1 MKQTSLPTNIAAHG
15 KVRNVLVY
23 PGGTEI
29 GLEIARSLKPCK
41 EVRLVSAGL
50 GESPADF
57 FFSVHYE
64 VQTVSNCEWRD
75 QIKAVIEAEQISHIL
90 PAHDDV
96 IIPLL
101 ENEKHFSAKIVTSK
115 LDTCRIARSKRKTV
129 AYLSGVVPV
138 PKCFDC
144 AESVVNFPVF
154 LKPDS
159 GCGSRGAL
167 IARNPD
173 QLKLAIKNDPSLVIQ
188 EYLPGEEYTIDC
200 FSDRE
205 KGVLYARGRSRSKI
219 TNGIA
224 SRSFFA
230 CDPVFENY
238 AKKIHEVL
246 PFQGAWFF
254 QLKKSANGDLALM
267 EVAPRIAG
275 TSGLSRVSG
284 VNLPLLSLY
293 ESDCVKVTI
302 PDIIKEILVERTL
315 TPVYSHKLDF
325 DALYL
330 DYDDT
335 VIVNGAVNSE
345 VIKVA
350 YQCINLNKPVYLV
363 TRHKGDIM
371 ASLRRYRLY
380 TIFDKVVQIETNESK
395 RNAIEHASVVFVDDS
410 FHELEDLRLNPAII
424 PIHVSSVEFLVKYN
438 GI

>member
-1 MKQTSLPTNIAAHG
+1 MKHSSLQTNTAAQR

-50 GESPADF
+50 VGTPADF

-64 VQTVSNCEWRD
+64 VQTVSHREWRN
-75 QIKAVIEAEQISHIL
+75 QLKRVIYAEQITHIV

-101 ENEKHFSAKIVTSK
+101 ENEKYFGVKIVTSR
-115 LDTCRIARSKRKTV
+115 LETCRIARSKRKTV
-129 AYLSGVVPV
+129 AHLGSVVPV

-154 LKPDS
+154 LKPDN

-167 IARNPD
+167 IARDRD

-200 FSDRE
+200 FSDRG
-205 KGVLYARGRSRSKI
+205 KGVLYAHGRSRSKI

-224 SRSFFA
+224 SRSFFT

-238 AKKIHEVL
+238 AKKIHEAL

-302 PDIIKEILVERTL
+302 PDMIKEILVERTL
-315 TPVYSHKLDF
+315 TPVYSHNLNF

-345 VIKVA
+345 VVKFA

-371 ASLRRYRLY
+371 ASLRRYRLE
-380 TIFDKVVQIETNESK
+380 TIFDKVLQIKTNESK
-395 RNAIEHASVVFVDDS
+395 RIAIEHASVVFVDDS
-410 FHELEDLRLNPAII
+410 FQELEDLRLDPAII